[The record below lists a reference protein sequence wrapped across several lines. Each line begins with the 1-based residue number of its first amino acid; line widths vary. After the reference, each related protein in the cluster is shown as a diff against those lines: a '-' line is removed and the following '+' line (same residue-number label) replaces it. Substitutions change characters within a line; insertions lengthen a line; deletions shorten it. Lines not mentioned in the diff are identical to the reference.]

1 MNKPLAERM
10 RPETLEEYLGQQHIV
25 GQEAIIYKT
34 IQNNTVGSMIFWGP
48 PGVGK
53 TTLARIISKTQDRP
67 FIEISAINA
76 GVKDIRS
83 AITKAQSNTL
93 FSKPNPILFIDEIH
107 RFNKS
112 QQDALLKAVEN
123 GTIILI
129 GATTENPSFEVIPAL
144 LSRCRVYTLE
154 HLDKNELEDLLYTA
168 LKKDEYL
175 KSKDIEIKETDALI
189 RYSGGDAR
197 RLLNG
202 FESIIQFFKS
212 DEKVTITNSLVSEII
227 QENMS
232 IYDKNGEM
240 HYDIISAFIKSV
252 RGSDPNAAIYYL
264 ARLIEG
270 GEEVKFI
277 CRRMIILAS
286 EDIGMANPNAL
297 LLANATM
304 DSCVKTGYPEARIMM
319 AQCAVYLACSP
330 KSNSSYSAI
339 DQALAYVKDHPNEPI
354 PLHLRNAPTKLMK
367 DLGYGSNYEYSH
379 DYENNHSGQEF
390 LPETAKNTTFYI
402 PQGNPSEQKLK
413 EHLHKLW
420 KGKYG
425 Y

>member
-1 MNKPLAERM
+1 
-10 RPETLEEYLGQQHIV
+10 
-25 GQEAIIYKT
+25 
-34 IQNNTVGSMIFWGP
+34 
-48 PGVGK
+48 
-53 TTLARIISKTQDRP
+53 
-67 FIEISAINA
+67 
-76 GVKDIRS
+76 
-83 AITKAQSNTL
+83 
-93 FSKPNPILFIDEIH
+93 
-107 RFNKS
+107 
-112 QQDALLKAVEN
+112 
-123 GTIILI
+123 
-129 GATTENPSFEVIPAL
+129 
-144 LSRCRVYTLE
+144 
-154 HLDKNELEDLLYTA
+154 
-168 LKKDEYL
+168 
-175 KSKDIEIKETDALI
+175 
-189 RYSGGDAR
+189 
-197 RLLNG
+197 
-202 FESIIQFFKS
+202 
-212 DEKVTITNSLVSEII
+212 
-227 QENMS
+227 
-232 IYDKNGEM
+232 
-240 HYDIISAFIKSV
+240 
-252 RGSDPNAAIYYL
+252 
-264 ARLIEG
+264 
-270 GEEVKFI
+270 
-277 CRRMIILAS
+277 MIILAS